1 MVELVSVDTNNFI
14 RRTSFTTARPPSEL
28 NTAEAVQIKL
38 IVAIIPAYNEEKYIG
53 SVVLKALQ
61 YVHHVIVVDDGSA
74 DQTAEV
80 AGLAGA
86 IVVRHMVNR
95 GKGVALNTGFS
106 KAQELFLPNVVVTMD
121 GDWQHMPEE
130 LPLVMGP
137 ILNDTADLVIGSR
150 YLEKTSHVPIQRVL
164 GHWGFTSLVNALSGT
179 PLTDSQSGFRAFS
192 LPAITALIFSSKGFS
207 VESEMQF
214 LARDYRFRVTEV
226 PITIRYED
234 KPKRSVIVHGLKVLN
249 GVLALIGQ
257 HRPFLFF
264 AIPGFLLL
272 SLGALIGLWVIHT
285 YTVNQELAIG
295 TALLAILFCMIGCLS
310 LFTAIILHS
319 LRGFVLNFLHGN
331 EGAAWKP

>member
-1 MVELVSVDTNNFI
+1 MEELVSVDVVNAA
-14 RRTSFTTARPPSEL
+14 RQTSFVRNRAPTEIDTS
-28 NTAEAVQIKL
+28 EAVQTKL

-61 YVHHVIVVDDGSA
+61 YVHHVIVVDDGST

-86 IVVRHMVNR
+86 IVVRHIINR

-137 ILNDTADLVIGSR
+137 VLNDTADLVIGSR

-192 LPAITALIFSSKGFS
+192 LPAITALTFSSKGFS

-214 LARDYRFRVTEV
+214 LARDYHFRVTEV

-234 KPKRSVIVHGLKVLN
+234 KPKRSVLVHGLKVLN
-249 GVLALIGQ
+249 GILALIGQ

-264 AIPGFLLL
+264 AVPGLILVT
-272 SLGALIGLWVIHT
+272 LGALTGLWVIHI
-285 YTVNQELAIG
+285 YNINKELAVG
-295 TALLAILFCMIGCLS
+295 TALLSILFCMIGCLS

-319 LRGFVLNFLHGN
+319 LRGFVLNFLHGS
-331 EGAAWKP
+331 EGPEWKP